1 MFSSLI
7 GLLTGGG
14 GGGIAALA
22 AIVLAVVGIISK
34 LLFDAKRAGRVAE
47 QIKGATIRDQNLE
60 TIKRAADARD
70 HANDGDV
77 SVDPNNRD
85 NRRS

>member
-14 GGGIAALA
+14 GGIAALA
-22 AIVLAVVGIISK
+22 ALVLAVVGLVSK
-34 LLFDAKRAGRVAE
+34 WLYDAKKSGRAAE
-47 QIKGATIRDQNLE
+47 QLKGATIRDQNLE

-70 HANDGDV
+70 HANDGSV

-85 NRRS
+85 NWRT

>member
-1 MFSSLI
+1 MFNTIIDLF
-7 GLLTGGG
+7 TGGG
-14 GGGIAALA
+14 GSIAALA
-22 AIVLAVVGIISK
+22 ATVLAVVGVVSK
-34 LLFDAKRAGRVAE
+34 LLYDAKKAGRMAE

-85 NRRS
+85 NRRT